1 MVSYRIY
8 GMILSIYLNLMGIFT
23 IFVQVQIIS
32 DNLDIANV
40 NSVNLRAAMSAAL
53 LLLPSKFTEV

>member
-1 MVSYRIY
+1 MVSYRMY

>member
-1 MVSYRIY
+1 
-8 GMILSIYLNLMGIFT
+8 MGIFT